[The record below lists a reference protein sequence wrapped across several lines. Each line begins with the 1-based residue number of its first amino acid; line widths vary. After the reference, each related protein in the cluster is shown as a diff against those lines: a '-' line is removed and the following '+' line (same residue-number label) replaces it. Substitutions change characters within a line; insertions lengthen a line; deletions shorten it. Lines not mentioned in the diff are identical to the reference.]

1 MVVSRLLIASIAI
14 YLLFIG
20 VGADATPEEE
30 LAVVEHDAS
39 DSALKLELEQLRS
52 KILAL
57 ESNIADTT
65 RDLKSKN
72 ETIANLGKTIEEKSA
87 TIQLLQSEIETVQKK
102 GAGDAQELV
111 KKAHARA
118 GELEKQVEKLTNEI
132 ELQNK
137 RRDDLDSLARE
148 AEKKVQELNLKLE
161 KAFEYHDLSFV
172 GYIGE
177 DNILMAGWLRGYRVF
192 GSHAI
197 MVCKQLGY
205 YCNANLWHD
214 KIQLADHSYFGKRLF
229 AILQKANEEQ
239 KLRIRKTEHALQ
251 VAEEELM
258 KAQLE
263 VTTKSKVLSQMNK
276 YTYSVLITLKVH
288 GAWLP
293 PWLATHTDRYQKVV
307 LAHWKDHGKPALDA
321 VVVKVC
327 EKGGQAKNWAAPYIK
342 MVKIWALLAANAE
355 PYVQTLSTKTTKVYH
370 VSKNTA
376 STYAV
381 KAHKLL
387 DPYLKEARKVSRPYI
402 NHVATITKPYVEKL
416 KIALRPY
423 TKRVVRTY
431 RKFHKSTTTYHRQIP
446 TLGNI
451 AQAGIYRYLK
461 KNDLTK
467 RFATKEL
474 AWFMAS
480 ALFVLPVF
488 LAYRLLCDIFMIKS
502 RKTKRPARKVE
513 AEANHTNRRPKRRH
527 ADK

>member
-161 KAFEYHDLSFV
+161 K
-172 GYIGE
+172 
-177 DNILMAGWLRGYRVF
+177 
-192 GSHAI
+192 
-197 MVCKQLGY
+197 
-205 YCNANLWHD
+205 
-214 KIQLADHSYFGKRLF
+214 
-229 AILQKANEEQ
+229 LQKANEEQ

-263 VTTKSKVLSQMNK
+263 VTTKSKVLSQ
-276 YTYSVLITLKVH
+276 VH

-342 MVKIWALLAANAE
+342 MVKIKWIPAIKEQWALLAANAE

-431 RKFHKSTTTYHRQIP
+431 RKFHKSTTTYHRQ
-446 TLGNI
+446 